1 MVNTV
6 WVTAD
11 NGLDL
16 HPLND
21 HMTKLNKFPEQENL
35 FLSIS
40 IFTSVNERALTN
52 LIVCLMKNKNYIQ
65 KLHK

>member
-1 MVNTV
+1 MGNTV
-6 WVTAD
+6 WVNAD

-16 HPLND
+16 HPLID
-21 HMTKLNKFPEQENL
+21 HMTTLQNFPEEENL
-35 FLSIS
+35 FHSIS